1 MPDSKLSENDVH
13 VFQFSKKFK
22 MKKKKKLDRM
32 LQIIELFRTGLQ
44 YFLSTLGFSTIAEV
58 NKVKRRDIILLS

>member
-22 MKKKKKLDRM
+22 MKKKKLDRM